1 MPANANQKIWRLPVS
16 KRKNGK
22 RIPEV
27 VSIQSLKILRE
38 KFSHFIKKAF
48 IGFIRMWFEIR

>member
-1 MPANANQKIWRLPVS
+1 MPANTSQKFDILLYLKENNR
-16 KRKNGK
+16 K

-27 VSIQSLKILRE
+27 VSIQSLKTLRE

-48 IGFIRMWFEIR
+48 IRFIRMWFKIG

>member
-1 MPANANQKIWRLPVS
+1 MLIRKFSDFLFL
-16 KRKNGK
+16 KEKNGK

-27 VSIQSLKILRE
+27 VSIQSLKTLRE

-48 IGFIRMWFEIR
+48 IGFIRMWFEIG